1 MAQEFNTDICVIGA
15 GPGGCA
21 IAKRLADLGHAVTVV
36 EAKAFPR
43 PHVGICLSDQTDQL
57 LNFLGAGQA
66 VRQAGFLR
74 RKATV
79 VRWDT
84 DEPKLTPQPGI
95 HVDRGIFD
103 GLLLENARTAGA
115 KVIQP
120 ARVKDVN
127 RIPGRGWEI
136 SFEGKE
142 EDKRLTAR
150 FLVDAAGKSNVLTA
164 KRIKAAP
171 PLFAL
176 HAYWTLEETPNYDG
190 FIEAGNDA
198 WLWFALTRKD
208 RCLISLFADPKH
220 FAKSESES
228 LESHYK
234 SMMEQFS
241 LMQYARLGERI
252 GEVKGC
258 DASSRYST
266 DPVGEDYIRVGD
278 ANFSVDPMSSQGV
291 HLALASGVQAAVV
304 VNSLIRF
311 PSHKEA
317 ALRFFK
323 SRQEE
328 RVKQFTTKSQEVY
341 QQVANRRPE
350 AFWHDRAG
358 KADFNALSDVPQ
370 KPPAPSPGQKI
381 KLSPQAEIQSIPVMQ
396 KDHIQNAPALFHPS
410 LERPVAFLAGQDLVE
425 LIRQVESGK
434 SLESLGGKWSSRIP
448 AKLKSQILQWLWE
461 HEIIVPWREGPQ
473 MINTQHKNQLIPK

>member
-1 MAQEFNTDICVIGA
+1 MMAQEFNTDVCVIGA

-21 IAKRLADLGHAVTVV
+21 IAKRLAALGYAVTVV

-43 PHVGICLSDQTDQL
+43 PHVGICLSDQTYQL
-57 LNFLGAGQA
+57 LDFLDAGNS

-74 RKATV
+74 RKTTV

-84 DEPKLTPQPGI
+84 DEPRLTPQPGI

-103 GLLLENARTAGA
+103 SLLLENAREAGV

-120 ARVKDVN
+120 ARVRNVN
-127 RIPGRGWEI
+127 RIPGGGWAI
-136 SFEGKE
+136 SIEGKE
-142 EDKRLTAR
+142 EDNRLTAR
-150 FLVDAAGKSNVLTA
+150 FLVDASGKSNVLPA

-176 HAYWTLEETPNYDG
+176 HAYWTLEETPDYDG
-190 FIEAGNDA
+190 FIEAGTDA

-208 RCLISLFADPKH
+208 RCLISLFTDPKH
-220 FAKSESES
+220 FAKSESKS

-241 LMQYARLGERI
+241 LMQYARLGQRL

-258 DASSRYST
+258 DASSRYIT

-291 HLALASGVQAAVV
+291 HLALSNGIQAAVV
-304 VNSLIRF
+304 VNTLIRF
-311 PSHKEA
+311 PRHKEA
-317 ALRFFK
+317 AQRFFK

-328 RVKQFTTKSQEVY
+328 RIKQFTAKSQEVY
-341 QQVANRRPE
+341 QQVANRRSE
-350 AFWHDRAG
+350 SFWHDRAG
-358 KADFNALSDVPQ
+358 KADLNTPPKAPQ
-370 KPPAPSPGQKI
+370 KTPIPSPGQKI
-381 KLSPQAEIQSIPVMQ
+381 KLSPQAEIQSIPVMK
-396 KDHIQNAPALFHPS
+396 KDHIEDAPALFHPS
-410 LERPVAFLAGQDLVE
+410 LERPVAFLGSQDLVQ
-425 LIRQVESGK
+425 LIRQVEPGT
-434 SLESLGGKWSSRIP
+434 SLENLGGKWSSTIP
-448 AKLKSQILQWLWE
+448 VKLKSQIMQWLWE
-461 HEIIVPWREGPQ
+461 HKIIVPYQEEPQ
-473 MINTQHKNQLIPK
+473 MSNTNQ